1 VDAFLNSLKE
11 FGLVRLMIVASL
23 LLGVASGASYMVSR
37 LSKPEMSLLYAD
49 LDLTDSGKIV
59 SKLEGMDIPV
69 EIRGGGTQIYVP
81 SGSVPRL
88 RMEMAEAGLPRGGSI
103 GYEIF
108 DRSESLGTSSFVQDI
123 NHLRALE
130 GEIARTVGAIAQ
142 VASARVHLVLPRRE
156 LFSRDRQE
164 PSASLVLSLNGPGRL
179 KPARVQAIQHLVA
192 SAVPGLAPEKVSIVD
207 DRGNLLARGDN
218 NSEMVS
224 ASNLE
229 EMRMGYESRLSRTI
243 EAMIEKYVGIGKVRA
258 EVSVDMD
265 FDRITENS
273 EIYDPE
279 GQVIRSTQTIE
290 DGETS
295 KEANADGAT
304 IANNLPNADADAG
317 AGGSSSQSKRTEE
330 TINYEISKKT
340 KVHVRETG
348 EIRRLTVGV
357 LIDGTYVTAEDGTQ
371 TYQPRAPEQLA
382 QLKKVISSAI
392 GIDEKRGDNL
402 EIVNMQFVQ
411 LDNIGPL
418 SDESSFLGLTS
429 ADIVRLIEAA
439 IVGVIGL
446 LILLLVIKPLVSKL
460 LEGNKEQES
469 EEDENAPQL
478 EGQDL
483 SQLTPEQQA
492 QQLALAQGQ
501 GNPAVLGD
509 ASATGAAQITA
520 SEDTAGT
527 SDEIDA
533 SQIQGQIKNETL
545 KAATDIIDED
555 PDTAVNIV
563 RGWLND
569 EDMEAA

>member
-1 VDAFLNSLKE
+1 MDAFLNSLKE

>member
-1 VDAFLNSLKE
+1 
-11 FGLVRLMIVASL
+11 MIVASL